1 MHGNL
6 VNGSMQSR
14 IDLFALLVCQTAHSY
29 SNHFPLALDILFQ
42 SLSIGYLE
50 PLTSLSLIYYFLVFH
65 ESLKC
70 GVQLQKLFLL
80 IKNNFRVLYY
90 VTCPTKPT
98 TCSQLLGLLFAR
110 QGNMHFDKLT
120 KTRTV
125 DNLLGT
131 VSVVCICLFSG
142 FLPSACQIHQQRPA
156 ALDHKFHSLM
166 EKSSKAKISK
176 LVK

>member
-1 MHGNL
+1 
-6 VNGSMQSR
+6 
-14 IDLFALLVCQTAHSY
+14 
-29 SNHFPLALDILFQ
+29 
-42 SLSIGYLE
+42 
-50 PLTSLSLIYYFLVFH
+50 
-65 ESLKC
+65 
-70 GVQLQKLFLL
+70 
-80 IKNNFRVLYY
+80 
-90 VTCPTKPT
+90 
-98 TCSQLLGLLFAR
+98 
-110 QGNMHFDKLT
+110 MHFDKLT

-156 ALDHKFHSLM
+156 PLDRKFHSLT